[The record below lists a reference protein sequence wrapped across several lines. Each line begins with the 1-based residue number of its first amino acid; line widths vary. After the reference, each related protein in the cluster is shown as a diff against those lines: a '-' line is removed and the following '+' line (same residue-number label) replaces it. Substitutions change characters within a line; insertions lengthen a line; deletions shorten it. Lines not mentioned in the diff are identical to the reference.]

1 MIECVCS
8 KCSCEHHCEQEC
20 TECQQCDKCDCKHC
34 EDIEENKADI
44 YLT

>member
-20 TECQQCDKCDCKHC
+20 AECQRCDKCDCEHC
-34 EDIEENKADI
+34 ENIEENKADI